1 MQFDV
6 PNTALL
12 TSQILNPGRGA
23 GRGLAPPR
31 GMPVPQS
38 VCVRLVCATGYGTRH
53 ANRACVRR
61 RANDTTEA
69 HTIIYAGRASLCVCC
84 SRGGLDLLTSPVG
97 VESQRP
103 ETTKAFH
110 NNRFI
115 ARDPIGVISHVI
127 TSSSL
132 PSLSSSAQVGHP
144 SAALRWLAFCV
155 QRCRCAR
162 R

>member
-1 MQFDV
+1 MSRI
-6 PNTALL
+6 L
-12 TSQILNPGRGA
+12 TSQILNPGRSRSRPSPRDA
-23 GRGLAPPR
+23 GTSAGMCEACGCYGLRDEAREQGMRAETRERHDRGTHDYL
-31 GMPVPQS
+31 
-38 VCVRLVCATGYGTRH
+38 C
-53 ANRACVRR
+53 RARKL
-61 RANDTTEA
+61 
-69 HTIIYAGRASLCVCC
+69 IYVCC
-84 SRGGLDLLTSPVG
+84 SQGGLDLLTSPVG

-110 NNRFI
+110 NNRFL

>member
-6 PNTALL
+6 PNTHISNSQSRPRCRSRSRPSPRDAG
-12 TSQILNPGRGA
+12 TSV
-23 GRGLAPPR
+23 
-31 GMPVPQS
+31 GM
-38 VCVRLVCATGYGTRH
+38 CA
-53 ANRACVRR
+53 ACVCYGLRDEAR
-61 RANDTTEA
+61 EQGMRAETRERHDRGT
-69 HTIIYAGRASLCVCC
+69 HDYLCRARKLMCVGC
-84 SRGGLDLLTSPVG
+84 SRGGLGLLTSPVG

-103 ETTKAFH
+103 ETTKALH
-110 NNRFI
+110 NNRFL

>member
-1 MQFDV
+1 M
-6 PNTALL
+6 
-12 TSQILNPGRGA
+12 
-23 GRGLAPPR
+23 
-31 GMPVPQS
+31 
-38 VCVRLVCATGYGTRH
+38 
-53 ANRACVRR
+53 ACVRR

-69 HTIIYAGRASLCVCC
+69 HTIMHIMPGAQAYVCC
-84 SRGGLDLLTSPVG
+84 SRGGLGLLTSPVG